1 MKTNNMIRMN
11 VVKEMT
17 GLSRSTIYQ
26 FIKDGKFPEQIKLG
40 ERASGWLESEVDDWL
55 QKRVN
60 LSRTLSRKVK
70 HD

>member
-40 ERASGWLESEVDDWL
+40 DRASGWLEAEVDDWL
-55 QKRVN
+55 QERIKR
-60 LSRTLSRKVK
+60 SRNMERKVK
-70 HD
+70 YD